1 LERFTLLIKHYDQKN
16 DTYFYDLFV
25 NAQTHLEG
33 QENQEQ
39 LRQMIESYDIK
50 RSFIPVI
57 KLVYQNQ

>member
-1 LERFTLLIKHYDQKN
+1 LERFTSLIKHYDQKN

-39 LRQMIESYDIK
+39 LRQMIE
-50 RSFIPVI
+50 
-57 KLVYQNQ
+57 N